1 MSPDYIEKVGH
12 AFLQFAG
19 RGLMLSPRDQ
29 ELVSRWEKAG
39 IPSDVVI
46 QGIQDAFEL
55 KPKRRVHSISFASP
69 AVEKAAKSW
78 RERRIGSGDEGIDH
92 EREWEAALNELIRRL
107 EDAKGRQRRAELAAI
122 FDGARQ
128 AVIQLQ
134 AQWKTRV
141 DCALQSS
148 LEELE
153 SVCYERLLQALDPL
167 ERSELERSVDA
178 ALEAEG
184 LTSPSVRAVTRQGFV
199 RRRLRRLTGLPVFE
213 IDPTGG
219 W

>member
-46 QGIQDAFEL
+46 QGIQEAFER
-55 KPKRRVHSISFASP
+55 KPARRVHSISFASP
-69 AVEKAAKSW
+69 AVEKAAKHW
-78 RERRIGSGDEGIDH
+78 RARRVGSGDEGIDH
-92 EREWEAALNELIRRL
+92 AREWDSALDVLIDRL
-107 EDAKGRQRRAELAAI
+107 ENAVGRQQSEAVAKVVN
-122 FDGARQ
+122 GALQ
-128 AVIQLQ
+128 AVIQLK
-134 AQWKTRV
+134 ARWKTRS
-141 DCALQSS
+141 DCALQER
-148 LEELE
+148 LEEIESTCHQHVLE
-153 SVCYERLLQALDPL
+153 ILEPL
-167 ERSELERSVDA
+167 ERTELENAVDR
-178 ALEAEG
+178 ALDAEG
-184 LTSPSVRAVTRQGFV
+184 PVAPSVRATTRNAFL

-213 IDPTGG
+213 IDPKGG